1 MKEKKDHFI
10 RRIFITGIVA
20 MLPLAVTVYVLKIL
34 YGLIVSSL
42 MPFIAK
48 IADMKNVEISES
60 LLEIFTVI
68 IFLLIIFLV
77 GILTRLY
84 VGKFF
89 FNIMEKTIG
98 SIPLANSIYNAI
110 KQMIES
116 FKSSSNSFQKVVLV
130 NFPSDKA
137 YCLGFVV
144 KNSQPLIEKA
154 LGCESY
160 NVFIPT
166 APNPTSGFVAVFPV
180 DKCLELDATVEE
192 GVKFILSAGI
202 VNFKNDEEAK
212 KLISAQ

>member
-1 MKEKKDHFI
+1 MKEKKDHFV

-84 VGKFF
+84 VGRFF
-89 FNIMEKTIG
+89 FNVMEKTID

-130 NFPSDKA
+130 NFPSDQA

-144 KNSQPLIEKA
+144 KNSQPLIENA
-154 LGCESY
+154 LGCASY

-166 APNPTSGFVAVFPV
+166 APNPTSGFVAVFPA
-180 DKCLELDATVEE
+180 DKCIELDATVEE